1 MAPLRDG
8 KKVVWRDM
16 IQGEMGSKVLR
27 CRGGRLC
34 ENLRTNE
41 GFYVAGTIFEQG
53 QRETECRGVRLKGW
67 ADHIGRG
74 LFYLIR
80 FGLGLGD
87 NRETLSH
94 YDCF

>member
-34 ENLRTNE
+34 ESLRTNE
-41 GFYVAGTIFEQG
+41 GFYVAGTIF
-53 QRETECRGVRLKGW
+53 
-67 ADHIGRG
+67 
-74 LFYLIR
+74 
-80 FGLGLGD
+80 
-87 NRETLSH
+87 
-94 YDCF
+94 